1 MTKRVLLSW
10 SSGKDSAWALWLL
23 RKDPSV
29 QVVALLTTVSEPT
42 GRVAMHAVRSELLA
56 AQAKAA
62 GLPLWQVSLPDPCPN
77 TEYAARMSHVV
88 ERARADN
95 IDAIAFGDLFLEDIR
110 RYREERLAESGL
122 EVLFP
127 LWQLPT
133 RALARE
139 MLAAGLRAHLASV
152 DTTQLPASLAGRSF
166 DETLLS
172 ELPAAADPC
181 GENGEFHTFVSAGPM
196 FREPVSV
203 RLGEITQHDGFA
215 RADLLP
221 A

>member
-1 MTKRVLLSW
+1 M
-10 SSGKDSAWALWLL
+10 
-23 RKDPSV
+23 
-29 QVVALLTTVSEPT
+29 
-42 GRVAMHAVRSELLA
+42 
-56 AQAKAA
+56 
-62 GLPLWQVSLPDPCPN
+62 
-77 TEYAARMSHVV
+77 
-88 ERARADN
+88 
-95 IDAIAFGDLFLEDIR
+95 FLEDIR